1 MSTGGLT
8 LRQFKIL
15 LSVFY
20 LKVVLVH
27 RANVTK
33 WLGTRWAQFS
43 KKHEEITLAQ
53 SDQKWSLHCFGTFP
67 FHSNL
72 TQPNTWVIFCSGN
85 QAKHGIQIIYLA
97 LLLAATWGWT
107 CLWRM
112 GLRSSWMCSRCHIWS
127 HFAANAQNDV
137 YGCRGGAL
145 AKWFEAPVL
154 RDNKQTKQNI
164 PGLRTPSG
172 LVNLKKLMVA

>member
-33 WLGTRWAQFS
+33 WLGSRWALFS
-43 KKHEEITLAQ
+43 KKHEEIALAQ
-53 SDQKWSLHCFGTFP
+53 SDQKLSHSLFRHI
-67 FHSNL
+67 SISL
-72 TQPNTWVIFCSGN
+72 KPNPTKQLSQFFCSGN

-112 GLRSSWMCSRCHIWS
+112 GPRRSWMCTRCHIWS
-127 HFAANAQNDV
+127 HFAANAQMMLMAV
-137 YGCRGGAL
+137 EVAHY
-145 AKWFEAPVL
+145 
-154 RDNKQTKQNI
+154 
-164 PGLRTPSG
+164 PSG
-172 LVNLKKLMVA
+172 LRRQFWEIINKQSKISQVYLPPPA